1 MLKRAI
7 ILVLDGFGV
16 GELPDAVT
24 YGDGGSDTLDNT
36 ARFAGGLDIPN
47 LASLG
52 LGLIEGVE
60 RVERVLNPIASFG
73 RMREASPGKDTATGH
88 WEMSGVVLDKMF
100 ATYPEGFPPEMLK
113 RFEKDTGYGCLG
125 GRPASGTRIIEELGE
140 EHLRTGK
147 LIVYTSADSVF
158 QIAAHEDVIPI
169 EELYRVCRIAREFLY
184 GYNVGRVIAR
194 PFRGRPGS
202 FKRTE
207 GRKDYSI
214 EPPGETVLE
223 KIKGKGLP
231 VVGVGKIGDIFVHRG
246 LTEEIHTKG
255 DADGIDKTV
264 SAIGKFSEGLIFTN
278 LVDLDTLYGHR
289 NDHAGYARAL
299 AAIDLRLPEIMEPL
313 TDEDIFIITADHG
326 CDPTTP
332 STDHSREYA
341 PLIVYGK
348 GLRAGVDL
356 GTRATFADIGQTLS
370 DIFGAGRLANG
381 VSFLPS
387 VVRQPFP

>member
-1 MLKRAI
+1 MFQHCIENREK
-7 ILVLDGFGV
+7 F
-16 GELPDAVT
+16 
-24 YGDGGSDTLDNT
+24 
-36 ARFAGGLDIPN
+36 AR
-47 LASLG
+47 
-52 LGLIEGVE
+52 
-60 RVERVLNPIASFG
+60 
-73 RMREASPGKDTATGH
+73 
-88 WEMSGVVLDKMF
+88 
-100 ATYPEGFPPEMLK
+100 
-113 RFEKDTGYGCLG
+113 
-125 GRPASGTRIIEELGE
+125 ASGEGDL
-140 EHLRTGK
+140 TG
-147 LIVYTSADSVF
+147 
-158 QIAAHEDVIPI
+158 
-169 EELYRVCRIAREFLY
+169 Y

-214 EPPGETVLE
+214 EPPEETVLE
-223 KIKGKGLP
+223 RIKARGLP
-231 VVGVGKIGDIFVHRG
+231 VVDIGKIGDIFVHRG

-255 DADGIDKTV
+255 DGDGIDKTV
-264 SAIGKFSEGLIFTN
+264 SAIGEFREGLIFTN

-289 NDHAGYARAL
+289 NDYAGYARAL
-299 AAIDLRLPEIMEPL
+299 AAIDSRLPEIIGRL

-341 PLIVYGK
+341 PLLVYGK

-370 DIFGAGRLANG
+370 DIFGIGRLANG

-387 VVRQPFP
+387 VIKK